1 MFGIIVGC
9 LVGGILLVAYA
20 SDRQAKKR
28 RDSSART
35 AGAHSHLANA
45 AVGEALTRNA
55 MGSFDDC

>member
-35 AGAHSHLANA
+35 AGAHSNA